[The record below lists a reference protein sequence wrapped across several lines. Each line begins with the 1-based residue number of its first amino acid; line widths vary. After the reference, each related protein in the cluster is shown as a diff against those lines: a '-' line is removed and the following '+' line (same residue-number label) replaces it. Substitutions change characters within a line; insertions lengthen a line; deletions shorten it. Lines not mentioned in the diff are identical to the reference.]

1 MTYMKEQL
9 KEHIC
14 RYAESL
20 YDRGYTVATSGNLS
34 VRCGDVLL
42 VSGTNTSFG
51 TLTPDQIAE
60 CTLDGEPLTGVR
72 PSKEVRFHSVIYRR
86 RPDVGA
92 VVHLHSPYALAL
104 ALMAEPTD
112 TGNVLPTM
120 LREAVVRVGRLPMVE
135 YVLPGSAR
143 LAERV
148 GEVCEGVNAML
159 LQSHGQ
165 VTFGPDLANAG
176 AIAEEL
182 ELCARL
188 WFLTGG
194 RGRMLNAAEVAE
206 LQGVVK

>member
-1 MTYMKEQL
+1 MKAR
-9 KEHIC
+9 IC
-14 RYAESL
+14 HYARSL
-20 YDRGYTVATSGNLS
+20 FERGYTMATSGNIS

-42 VSGTNTSFG
+42 VTGTNTCFG

-60 CTLDGEPLTGVR
+60 CSLDGEPLTAVR

-104 ALMAEPTD
+104 ALTASPTD
-112 TGNVLPTM
+112 TGNVLPVMT
-120 LREAVVRVGRLPMVE
+120 REAVVRVGRLPMAE

-143 LAERV
+143 LAERI
-148 GEVCEGVNAML
+148 GAICGGVNAFL

-165 VTFGPDLANAG
+165 VALGPDLESAG

-182 ELCARL
+182 ELCAKL

-194 RGRMLNAAEVAE
+194 RGRLLSAAEVAE
-206 LQGVVK
+206 LQEAAR

>member
-1 MTYMKEQL
+1 MKEQL
-9 KEHIC
+9 KASMC
-14 RYAESL
+14 RYAKSL
-20 YDRGYTVATSGNLS
+20 YDRGYTVASSGNLS

-60 CTLDGEPLTGVR
+60 CNLDGEPLTGVR
-72 PSKEVRFHSVIYRR
+72 PSKEVRFHKEIYRR

-104 ALMAEPTD
+104 SLMTEPTD

-120 LREAVVRVGRLPMVE
+120 IREAVVRVGRLPMVE
-135 YVLPGSAR
+135 YILPGSAR
-143 LAERV
+143 LSERV
-148 GEVCEGVNAML
+148 SEVCEGVNAML

-165 VTFGPDLANAG
+165 LTFGPDLENAG
-176 AIAEEL
+176 CIAEEL

-188 WFLTGG
+188 WFLTEG
-194 RGRMLNAAEVAE
+194 RGRMLTATEVAE
-206 LQGVVK
+206 LQGVAK

>member
-1 MTYMKEQL
+1 MKEQL
-9 KEHIC
+9 KEQLC
-14 RYAESL
+14 QYAKSL
-20 YDRGYTVATSGNLS
+20 FDRGYTVATSGNLS

-60 CTLDGEPLTGVR
+60 CTLDGEPLTEVR
-72 PSKEVRFHSVIYRR
+72 PSKEVRFHREIYRR

-104 ALMAEPTD
+104 ALLAEPTD

-120 LREAVVRVGRLPMVE
+120 IREAVVRVGRLPMVE

-143 LAERV
+143 LSERV

-165 VTFGPDLANAG
+165 VTFGPDLESAG
-176 AIAEEL
+176 GIAEEL
-182 ELCARL
+182 ELCAKL
-188 WFLTGG
+188 WFLTEG
-194 RGRMLNAAEVAE
+194 RGRMLSATEVAE
-206 LQGVVK
+206 LQGVAK

>member
-1 MTYMKEQL
+1 MKEQ
-9 KEHIC
+9 IC
-14 RYAESL
+14 RYAKSL
-20 YDRGYTVATSGNLS
+20 YDRGYTLATSGNIS

-42 VSGTNTSFG
+42 VTGTNTCFG

-60 CTLDGEPLTGVR
+60 CTLEGEPLTDVR
-72 PSKEVRFHSVIYRR
+72 PSKEARFHSAIYRR

-112 TGNVLPTM
+112 TGNVLPALT
-120 LREAVVRVGRLPMVE
+120 REAVVRVGRLPMVE

-143 LAERV
+143 LAERI
-148 GEVCEGVNAML
+148 GEVCEGVNAFL

-165 VTFGPDLANAG
+165 VALGPDLDVAG
-176 AIAEEL
+176 ATAEEL
-182 ELCARL
+182 ELCAKL

-194 RGRMLNAAEVAE
+194 KGRMLSTAEIAE
-206 LQGVVK
+206 LRGVAR

>member
-1 MTYMKEQL
+1 MKEQL
-9 KEHIC
+9 KELMC
-14 RYAESL
+14 VYAKSL
-20 YDRGYTVATSGNLS
+20 YDRGYTVASSGNLS

-60 CTLDGEPLTGVR
+60 CTIDGEPLTGVR
-72 PSKEVRFHSVIYRR
+72 PSKEVRFHTVIYRR

-104 ALMAEPTD
+104 ALLAEPTD

-120 LREAVVRVGRLPMVE
+120 IREAVVRVGRLPLVE

-148 GEVCEGVNAML
+148 GEACEGVNAML

-165 VTFGPDLANAG
+165 VTFGPDLASAG
-176 AIAEEL
+176 GTAEEL
-182 ELCARL
+182 ELCAKL

-194 RGRMLNAAEVAE
+194 RGRMLTAAEVAE
-206 LQGVVK
+206 LQGVVR